1 MCIRDRCTVIG
12 EAFIKATAAR
22 QVADR
27 INYGGQDPA
36 DAAAAALDDVAAH
49 HGEGG
54 MIVIPA
60 HGRGVLAFNSEMMN
74 RGWRSP
80 DGESVQS

>member
-1 MCIRDRCTVIG
+1 
-12 EAFIKATAAR
+12 
-22 QVADR
+22 
-27 INYGGQDPA
+27 
-36 DAAAAALDDVAAH
+36 
-49 HGEGG
+49 